1 MRATARVLAL
11 LTVMALVSGC
21 VSAATP
27 RVTLAGQSIE
37 PYLANTMRK
46 RAEGLQGF
54 DGLASGEG
62 MVFVYSDAEVRTF
75 GMKNVGFAIDV
86 VFIGLD
92 GTVSGIASL
101 EPGDP
106 RTVESPGPSRFVVEL
121 PKGWAAD
128 HGVKVGSAFV
138 YDDGR

>member
-1 MRATARVLAL
+1 MRATLRIFSLLASAAML
-11 LTVMALVSGC
+11 SGC
-21 VSAATP
+21 AVATAP
-27 RVTLAGQSIE
+27 RVSLAGESVA
-37 PYLANTMRK
+37 PYLADTMRE
-46 RAEGLQGF
+46 RADGLQGF

-62 MVFVYSDAEVRTF
+62 MVFVYPDARVRTF
-75 GMKNVGFAIDV
+75 GMKNVGFAIDI

-106 RTVESPGPSRFVVEL
+106 RKIESPGPSRFVVEL
-121 PKGWAAD
+121 PKGWAAE
-128 HGVKVGSAFV
+128 HGVVVGSRFT